1 MIKGANILKLRS
13 VEINRTEN
21 KKMKRTNNC
30 GELRKTDEGKNVILS
45 GWIHK
50 YRNLGGLVF
59 FDLRDRNGITQVIF
73 DPNNLDENIMEKA
86 NRCRNEFVVSVSGT
100 VRVKPDPNKNL
111 ATGEIEI
118 AADNILIENA
128 SKTPPFNFLDGK
140 SDAKEDLRLQY
151 RYIDLRSAKMTENLL
166 VRHKVMLAVRNYL
179 SGKGFIEIET
189 PTFSKSTPEGARDYL
204 VPCRIFPGTF
214 FALPQSPQVYKQLLM
229 VAGQDKYFQIAR
241 CYRDEDARGDRQ
253 PEFTQVDIEQSFVTQ
268 DEIFEMT
275 EGMFEDLFKK
285 AVGIELKTPFERL
298 TYKEAMDDYGV
309 DKPDLR
315 YGLKLKDITS
325 VTRNSG
331 FQVFS
336 GAECVKFLAV
346 EGLENYSRKQISVY
360 EDYAKHLGA
369 KGLAFVKYT
378 GGKLDGGISKFLS
391 AGEAEAI
398 IKISELENDGLIFFG
413 AGKEEMANKVLGA
426 VRIKIAHELK
436 LYDPDE
442 FRFCWITDFPLF
454 AYNEED
460 ERWEAMHHMFTM
472 PKPEF
477 LEDLKRGENLKNI
490 LGQLYDLVLN
500 GVELSSGSIRIH
512 DSAVQEKVFS
522 ILGMPKEEYESKFG
536 AMLNS
541 FKFGAPPHGGIA
553 HGLDRM
559 IMLMCHEE
567 TIRDVIAF
575 PKTKSQSCLM
585 MDAPSDVSPE
595 QLKEL
600 SISIEK
606 EK

>member
-1 MIKGANILKLRS
+1 MKNNKRDKMIM
-13 VEINRTEN
+13 
-21 KKMKRTNNC
+21 KKNCSC
-30 GELRKTDEGKNVILS
+30 GELRKSDEGKRVILS
-45 GWIHK
+45 GWVHK

-59 FDLRDRNGITQVIF
+59 FDLRDRYGITQIIF
-73 DPNNLDENIMEKA
+73 DPNSLDENIMETA
-86 NRCRNEFVVSVSGT
+86 SRCRNEFVITVSGS
-100 VRVKPDPNKNL
+100 VRVKPEPNKNL

-128 SKTPPFNFLDGK
+128 SKTSPFNFLDGK

-151 RYIDLRSAKMTENLL
+151 RYIDLRSPKMTENLL
-166 VRHKVMLAVRNYL
+166 ARHKVMLAVRNYL
-179 SGKGFIEIET
+179 SGRGFIEIET

-253 PEFTQVDIEQSFVTQ
+253 PEFTQIDIEQSFVTQ
-268 DEIFEMT
+268 DELFEMT

-285 AVGIELKTPFERL
+285 AVGTGINTPFERL

-315 YGLKLKDITS
+315 YGLKLKNITS
-325 VTRNSG
+325 VTRNCG

-336 GAECVKFLAV
+336 GSECVKFLAV
-346 EGLENYSRKQISVY
+346 EGLENFSRKQITAY

-369 KGLAFVKYT
+369 KGLAFTKFID
-378 GGKLDGGISKFLS
+378 GKLEGGISKFLS
-391 AGEAEAI
+391 ESEAEAI
-398 IKISELENDGLIFFG
+398 MKISGMEKNGLIFFG
-413 AGKEEMANKVLGA
+413 AGKENMANKVLGS
-426 VRIKIAHELK
+426 VRIKIAEELK

-454 AYNEED
+454 DFNEDE

-477 LEDLKRGENLKNI
+477 VEDLKKGENLGNI
-490 LGQLYDLVLN
+490 IGQLYDLVLN

-522 ILGMPKEEYESKFG
+522 ILGIPKEEYESKFG
-536 AMLNS
+536 AMLNA
-541 FKFGAPPHGGIA
+541 FRYGAPPHGGIA

-585 MDAPSDVSPE
+585 MDAPSEVSPE
-595 QLKEL
+595 QLEEL
-600 SISIEK
+600 SISIVK

>member
-1 MIKGANILKLRS
+1 
-13 VEINRTEN
+13 
-21 KKMKRTNNC
+21 
-30 GELRKTDEGKNVILS
+30 
-45 GWIHK
+45 
-50 YRNLGGLVF
+50 
-59 FDLRDRNGITQVIF
+59 
-73 DPNNLDENIMEKA
+73 
-86 NRCRNEFVVSVSGT
+86 
-100 VRVKPDPNKNL
+100 
-111 ATGEIEI
+111 
-118 AADNILIENA
+118 
-128 SKTPPFNFLDGK
+128 
-140 SDAKEDLRLQY
+140 
-151 RYIDLRSAKMTENLL
+151 
-166 VRHKVMLAVRNYL
+166 
-179 SGKGFIEIET
+179 
-189 PTFSKSTPEGARDYL
+189 
-204 VPCRIFPGTF
+204 
-214 FALPQSPQVYKQLLM
+214 M

-253 PEFTQVDIEQSFVTQ
+253 PEFTQIDIEQSFVTQ
-268 DEIFEMT
+268 DELFEMT

-285 AVGIELKTPFERL
+285 AVGTGINTPFERL

-315 YGLKLKDITS
+315 YGLKLKNITS
-325 VTRNSG
+325 VTRNCG

-336 GAECVKFLAV
+336 GSECVKFLAV
-346 EGLENYSRKQISVY
+346 EGLENFSRKQITAY

-369 KGLAFVKYT
+369 KGLAFTKFID
-378 GGKLDGGISKFLS
+378 GKLEGGISKFLS
-391 AGEAEAI
+391 ESEAEAI
-398 IKISELENDGLIFFG
+398 IKISGMEKNGLIFFG
-413 AGKEEMANKVLGA
+413 AGKENMANKVLGS
-426 VRIKIAHELK
+426 VRIKIAEELK

-454 AYNEED
+454 DFNEDE

-477 LEDLKRGENLKNI
+477 VEDLKKGENLGNI
-490 LGQLYDLVLN
+490 IGQLYDLVLN

-522 ILGMPKEEYESKFG
+522 ILGIPKEEYESKFG
-536 AMLNS
+536 AMLNA
-541 FKFGAPPHGGIA
+541 FRYGAPPHGGIA

-585 MDAPSDVSPE
+585 MDAPSEVSPE
-595 QLKEL
+595 QLEEL
-600 SISIEK
+600 SISIVK